1 MLSIFESPTSMVK
14 NDGACLLYPIIR
26 IHVCYIYI
34 YGNIYH
40 QYTPFMLAYIP
51 APWILWV
58 LERNDT
64 LYVSVGFLLSSSW
77 HRVRSWQLCAL
88 ESKSTAARG
97 SATCPARAAM
107 LNTSR
112 SSCVAGSYLRRDSIC
127 CWEGWHGFAEDAIFD
142 LFF

>member
-1 MLSIFESPTSMVK
+1 MVTFT
-14 NDGACLLYPIIR
+14 I
-26 IHVCYIYI
+26 
-34 YGNIYH
+34 NIA
-40 QYTPFMLAYIP
+40 PMLAYIP

-77 HRVRSWQLCAL
+77 HPVRSWQLCAL

-127 CWEGWHGFAEDAIFD
+127 CWEG
-142 LFF
+142 